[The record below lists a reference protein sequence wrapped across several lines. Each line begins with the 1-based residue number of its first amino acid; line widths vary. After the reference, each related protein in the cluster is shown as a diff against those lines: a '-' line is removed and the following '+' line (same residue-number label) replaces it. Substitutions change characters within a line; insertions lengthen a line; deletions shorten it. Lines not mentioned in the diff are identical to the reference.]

1 MGIHPQGR
9 QPLHV
14 TSIHIKGGRLVD
26 PKNGVDAKQDVFVA
40 DGRIAA
46 LGKPP
51 AGFRAART
59 IDASGL
65 VVCPG
70 LIDLSARLR
79 EPGFEYKATLE
90 SEMQAAVAGGVT
102 SLACPPDTDP
112 PLDEP
117 GLVEML
123 KHRAKSLNLAHVYPL
138 GALTWKLAGERLT
151 EMVVLRDAGCVAFS
165 HADTP
170 LPDTQVLWR
179 ALQYAATFGY
189 PVWLRAEDAWLA
201 KGGVS
206 HDGEIA
212 TRLGLPGI
220 PPFAETIALAGLLE
234 LVRATGARVH
244 VCRLSTA
251 GAVELMR
258 RAKQEGLPVTCDVAI
273 HHVHLCDMDL
283 GYFDSHCRLE
293 PPLRS
298 QRDRDALA
306 RGLAEGSVD
315 CLCSD
320 HTPVDED
327 GKHLPFAQAEPGAT
341 GLELLLPL
349 ALKWGHASG
358 LGLAATL
365 ARITSEP
372 ARVLGVANGRL
383 APGAPA
389 DVVLFDPAAPLQV
402 APDTLRSQGK
412 NTPFLGYEL
421 AGRVRCTIVAGNVV
435 YEQ

>member
-1 MGIHPQGR
+1 MR
-9 QPLHV
+9 LH
-14 TSIHIKGGRLVD
+14 IRNARIVD
-26 PKNGVDAKQDVFVA
+26 PASGKDGAGDIFVA
-40 DGRIAA
+40 DGKISPEA
-46 LGKPP
+46 GKPD
-51 AGFRAART
+51 RV
-59 IDASGL
+59 IDAKGL
-65 VVCPG
+65 VVAPG

-79 EPGFEYKATLE
+79 EPGYEYKATLE
-90 SEMQAAVAGGVT
+90 SEMDAAVAGGVT

-117 GLVEML
+117 GLVDML
-123 KHRAKSLNLAHVYPL
+123 RRRAKALSRARVYPI
-138 GALTWKLAGERLT
+138 GALTVKLEGETLT
-151 EMVVLRDAGCVAFS
+151 EMGQLTDAGCVAFS
-165 HADTP
+165 QANEP
-170 LPDTQVLWR
+170 LADTQVLWR

-189 PVWLRAEDAWLA
+189 PVWLRVEDAGLA

-206 HDGEIA
+206 HDGEVA

-220 PPFAETIALAGLLE
+220 PPFAETVALATLLE
-234 LVRATGARVH
+234 LVRATRAKVH

-283 GYFDSHCRLE
+283 GYFDPQCRLE

-306 RGLAEGSVD
+306 RALAEGVVD

-327 GKHLPFAQAEPGAT
+327 GKHLPFALAEPGAT

-349 ALKWGHASG
+349 TLKWGQAHR

-372 ARVLGVANGRL
+372 ARILGVEAGRL
-383 APGAPA
+383 AAGAPA
-389 DVVLFDPAAPLQV
+389 DLVLFDPSAPV
-402 APDTLRSQGK
+402 RVSAETLKSQGK
-412 NTPFLGYEL
+412 NTPFMGYEL
-421 AGRVRCTIVAGNVV
+421 AGRVRCTIVEGNVV
-435 YEQ
+435 YES

>member
-1 MGIHPQGR
+1 MRLHIRNGR
-9 QPLHV
+9 V
-14 TSIHIKGGRLVD
+14 VD
-26 PKNGVDAKQDVFVA
+26 PASGKEGSGDIFVVDGKISAEGGKADRVIDAKGLIVA
-40 DGRIAA
+40 
-46 LGKPP
+46 
-51 AGFRAART
+51 
-59 IDASGL
+59 
-65 VVCPG
+65 PG
-70 LIDLSARLR
+70 LIDLAARLR
-79 EPGFEYKATLE
+79 EPGYEYKATLE
-90 SEMQAAVAGGVT
+90 SELDAALAGGVT

-117 GLVEML
+117 GLVDML
-123 KHRAKSLNLAHVYPL
+123 RRRAKALSRARVYPV
-138 GALTWKLAGERLT
+138 GALTMKLEGGALT
-151 EMVVLRDAGCVAFS
+151 EMGQLSDAGCVAFS
-165 HADTP
+165 QANVP
-170 LPDTQVLWR
+170 LADTQVLWR

-206 HDGEIA
+206 HDGEVA

-220 PPFAETIALAGLLE
+220 PPFAETIALATLLE
-234 LVRATGARVH
+234 LVRATRARVH

-251 GAVELMR
+251 GGVELMR
-258 RAKQEGLPVTCDVAI
+258 RAKQEGLPVTSDVGI

-298 QRDRDALA
+298 QRDRDALS
-306 RGLAEGSVD
+306 RGLADGAID

-327 GKHLPFAQAEPGAT
+327 GKHRPFAQAEPGAT

-349 ALKWGHASG
+349 TLNWGQTNK

-365 ARITSEP
+365 ARITCEP
-372 ARVLGVANGRL
+372 ARVLGVGSGRL
-383 APGAPA
+383 AAGAPGH
-389 DVVLFDPAAPLQV
+389 VVVFDPAAPVRV
-402 APDTLRSQGK
+402 APETLKSQGK

-421 AGRVRCTIVAGNVV
+421 AGRVRYTIVAGSVV
-435 YEQ
+435 YES

>member
-1 MGIHPQGR
+1 MR
-9 QPLHV
+9 L
-14 TSIHIKGGRLVD
+14 HIKNARVVD
-26 PKNGVDAKQDVFVA
+26 PASGKEGAGELFIADGKISAEAGRADRVIDAK
-40 DGRIAA
+40 
-46 LGKPP
+46 
-51 AGFRAART
+51 
-59 IDASGL
+59 GL
-65 VVCPG
+65 VVAPG

-79 EPGFEYKATLE
+79 EPGYEYKATLE
-90 SEMQAAVAGGVT
+90 SEMDAAVAGGVT

-117 GLVEML
+117 GLVDML
-123 KHRAKSLNLAHVYPL
+123 RRRAKALSRARVYPI
-138 GALTWKLAGERLT
+138 GALTVKLEGATLT
-151 EMVVLRDAGCVAFS
+151 EMGQLTDAGCVAFS
-165 HADTP
+165 QANAP
-170 LPDTQVLWR
+170 LADTQVLWR

-206 HDGEIA
+206 HDGEVA

-220 PPFAETIALAGLLE
+220 PPFAETVALATLLE
-234 LVRATGARVH
+234 LVRATRARVH

-258 RAKQEGLPVTCDVAI
+258 RAKQEGLPVTCDVAV

-283 GYFDSHCRLE
+283 GYFDSQCRLE

-298 QRDRDALA
+298 QRDRDALSRA
-306 RGLAEGSVD
+306 LAEGVVD

-327 GKHLPFAQAEPGAT
+327 GKHLPFALAEPGAT

-349 ALKWGHASG
+349 TLKWGQAHG

-372 ARVLGVANGRL
+372 ARVLGVRAGRL

-389 DVVLFDPAAPLQV
+389 DLVVFDPSAPV
-402 APDTLRSQGK
+402 RVSAETLKSQGK
-412 NTPFLGYEL
+412 NTPFMGYEL
-421 AGRVRCTIVAGNVV
+421 AGRVRCTIVEGNVV
-435 YEQ
+435 YES